1 MSRQTIVDEMIS
13 FIEEQE
19 RDLQVERLSNT
30 NASTKSDVVNSIL
43 KELEK
48 KVSDENQNN

>member
-1 MSRQTIVDEMIS
+1 MSRQAIVDEMIS

-19 RDLQVERLSNT
+19 RDLQVEKLSSAST
-30 NASTKSDVVNSIL
+30 STKSDVVNSIL

-48 KVSDENQNN
+48 KVSNENQNN